1 MFLMSR
7 RRINFNKGMIDIAYY
22 DMYMNESYITFM
34 NDVISNYW
42 KSFAFPNN
50 STILMETHITTM
62 YSNFNNPSVVIYSD
76 D

>member
-1 MFLMSR
+1 
-7 RRINFNKGMIDIAYY
+7 
-22 DMYMNESYITFM
+22 M